1 MGELQKYPWGSM
13 RRYNAFSTWFSSYFG
28 ERVQKVSLD
37 AGFTC
42 PNRDGTKGT
51 GGCSYCSNDAFNP
64 SYCSPDKSVT
74 QQLEEGIP
82 FHQRR
87 YRRATRYLA
96 YFQAYS
102 NTYSGIEKLKELY
115 SEALAYPGI
124 IGLVIG
130 TRPDCVDEN
139 LLDYLS
145 ELNRDHFLIVEYGIE
160 SVNDNT
166 LKRINRGHDYETAA
180 TMVAMTAERGIRTG
194 AHFILGLPGESRKE
208 IIDSAS
214 VISRLPL
221 NSIKLHQLQIF
232 KGTVMAEEYAADPH
246 KFELFSPSEYL
257 ELVIAFIERLNP
269 EIMIERI
276 SSEAP
281 PRILADPRLW
291 DLRTD
296 EFLRLFEKRLEE
308 KDTWQ
313 GRLYNQKSI

>member
-87 YRRATRYLA
+87 YRHATRYLA

-281 PRILADPRLW
+281 PRFLADPRLW

>member
-1 MGELQKYPWGSM
+1 
-13 RRYNAFSTWFSSYFG
+13 
-28 ERVQKVSLD
+28 
-37 AGFTC
+37 
-42 PNRDGTKGT
+42 
-51 GGCSYCSNDAFNP
+51 
-64 SYCSPDKSVT
+64 
-74 QQLEEGIP
+74 
-82 FHQRR
+82 
-87 YRRATRYLA
+87 
-96 YFQAYS
+96 
-102 NTYSGIEKLKELY
+102 
-115 SEALAYPGI
+115 
-124 IGLVIG
+124 
-130 TRPDCVDEN
+130 
-139 LLDYLS
+139 
-145 ELNRDHFLIVEYGIE
+145 
-160 SVNDNT
+160 
-166 LKRINRGHDYETAA
+166 
-180 TMVAMTAERGIRTG
+180 MVALTAERGIRTG

-232 KGTVMAEEYAADPH
+232 KGTTMAEEYAADPH
-246 KFELFSPSEYL
+246 QFELFSPSEYL

-281 PRILADPRLW
+281 PRFLADPRLW